1 MLHPRCRVVETF
13 YVHLEFT
20 AKSGIWSINLP
31 FLCNQCGVCCTLDDF
46 LTAGKVKIN
55 PLENPKLHARLKEL
69 YDELGK
75 RWEADEAKYDSFVV
89 NTPCPFL
96 ANNAC
101 SIYEVRP
108 EGCRQYPNTLFGMQ
122 TKDCE
127 PLDRFKKQL
136 GALKRGRTAKETYY
150 FSQTIKPAKLSKEQ
164 LQKCLT
170 KLQKARITDEEL
182 ALFYAFNNS

>member
-1 MLHPRCRVVETF
+1 MVDTF
-13 YVHLEFT
+13 YVHLEFR
-20 AKSGIWSINLP
+20 AKSGKWSINLP
-31 FLCNQCGVCCTLDDF
+31 FLCNRCGVCCTLDDF

-55 PLENPKLHARLKEL
+55 PFENPKLHAKLLDL

-75 RWEADEAKYDSFVV
+75 RWEADEAKYDSFIV

-96 ANNAC
+96 VNNTC

-127 PLDRFKKQL
+127 PLNRFKKQL
-136 GALKRGRTAKETYY
+136 AALKRGRTAKETYY
-150 FSQTIKPAKLSKEQ
+150 FSETIKLVMFSEEQ
-164 LQKCLT
+164 FQKCLT
-170 KLQKARITDEEL
+170 KLRKAGITDGEL
-182 ALFYAFNNS
+182 ALFCAFNAR